1 MYDRCCLMIVWQ
13 NADECCLPRHQVAW
27 NMFFSQISLLDLIG
41 VVRVASKA
49 RESLK
54 LRLEPTG
61 LQRFA
66 KRMGT

>member
-1 MYDRCCLMIVWQ
+1 MIVWQ

-27 NMFFSQISLLDLIG
+27 NMFFSQITLLDLIG